1 MAGIKKM
8 NKAKATMVYLDET
21 VLDSIKRD
29 ALTSGISM
37 AEWIRAAV
45 DERLKRKARKAVRR

>member
-37 AEWIRAAV
+37 AEWIRAAM